1 MAQSNLSNE
10 KEDRDGCQ
18 KHKVG
23 FAMDDRIVVSAHTT
37 IDIHGQTKN
46 ELSLC
51 ESLFES
57 VSSLSA
63 SLVQTRL
70 RSCFQNRICR
80 DPDERDRTCIVHKGG
95 EVLKNKYFGSQ
106 NPKILSKIFL
116 RKKPNGFFIYC
127 EKCPRLNYL
136 TLHHSCFDDRSWML
150 LYYFISIN
158 KK

>member
-10 KEDRDGCQ
+10 KEDRDDCQ

-70 RSCFQNRICR
+70 SSCFQNRICR

-95 EVLKNKYFGSQ
+95 VVKINILGPK

-116 RKKPNGFFIYC
+116 RKKPNGFFISC

-150 LYYFISIN
+150 LYLISIN